1 MVAST
6 RKSRNTS
13 RSMVHRVRKNTDP
26 RKGLFH
32 TVKRRSAS
40 PKHVV
45 QTIMNVSQTKRNRKA
60 RRKAREFRDIV
71 EQINDPEI
79 LANIG
84 LYVRDGVLVS
94 DEGSILPIQYNL
106 LIDELAHRL
115 NFADDEYEEKII
127 RKAIKFITKAR
138 DSHKHAVEM
147 NSLERMMA
155 AL

>member
-1 MVAST
+1 MVY
-6 RKSRNTS
+6 
-13 RSMVHRVRKNTDP
+13 RVRKNTDP

-32 TVKRRSAS
+32 TVKRRSGS
-40 PKHVV
+40 PKRVV
-45 QTIMNVSQTKRNRKA
+45 QTIMNVSQTRRNRKA
-60 RRKAREFRDIV
+60 RRKARQFRDIV

-84 LYVRDGVLVS
+84 LYVNKDGVLVS

-115 NFADDEYEEKII
+115 DFADDEYEEKIL

-138 DSHKHAVEM
+138 DAHKHTVEM
-147 NSLERMMA
+147 DSLERMMA

>member
-13 RSMVHRVRKNTDP
+13 RSMVYRVRKNTDP

-45 QTIMNVSQTKRNRKA
+45 QTIMNVSQTRRNKKA
-60 RRKAREFRDIV
+60 RRKARQFRNVV

-79 LANIG
+79 LENIG
-84 LYVRDGVLVS
+84 LYVRDGALVS
-94 DEGSILPIQYNL
+94 DEGPILPIQYSL

-115 NFADDEYEEKII
+115 DFADDEYEEKIL

-138 DSHKHAVEM
+138 NAHKHTVEM
-147 NSLERMMA
+147 DSLERMMA

>member
-1 MVAST
+1 MVY
-6 RKSRNTS
+6 
-13 RSMVHRVRKNTDP
+13 RVRKNTDP

-45 QTIMNVSQTKRNRKA
+45 QTIMNVSQTRRNRKA
-60 RRKAREFRDIV
+60 RRKARQFRDIV

-84 LYVRDGVLVS
+84 LYVNKDGVLVS
-94 DEGSILPIQYNL
+94 EEGSILPIQYNL

-115 NFADDEYEEKII
+115 DFADDEYEEKILK
-127 RKAIKFITKAR
+127 KAIKFITKAR
-138 DSHKHAVEM
+138 DAHKHTVEM
-147 NSLERMMA
+147 DSLERMMA